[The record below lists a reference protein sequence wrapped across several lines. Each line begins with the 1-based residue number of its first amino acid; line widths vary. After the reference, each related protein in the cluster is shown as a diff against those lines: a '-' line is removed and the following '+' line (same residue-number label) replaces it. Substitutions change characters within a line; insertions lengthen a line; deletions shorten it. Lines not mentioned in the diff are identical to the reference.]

1 MSGPELGLQHG
12 LPPEKEERRKEGK
25 KKRKRKENMHTYE
38 LPEPGMVCIPVILA
52 FRSLRQ
58 ENTSSELP

>member
-1 MSGPELGLQHG
+1 MSGPEFGLQHG

-38 LPEPGMVCIPVILA
+38 LPEPGMVCIPVILP
-52 FRSLRQ
+52 
-58 ENTSSELP
+58 SEV